1 MPQAVV
7 RSALAAIVAGFCLV
21 GGNAAAS
28 NNPPLDLPP
37 TAAGHSAFGLCNTR
51 NILPIAQ
58 FHSEYTDPLGN
69 HYHGWIPP
77 AGAPY
82 FVECLHGDSL
92 ALGQP

>member
-1 MPQAVV
+1 MARAFARNAFAAVAV
-7 RSALAAIVAGFCLV
+7 GLCLA
-21 GGNAAAS
+21 GGNAGAS
-28 NNPPLDLPP
+28 STPPPGSP
-37 TAAGHSAFGLCNTR
+37 EPAPGHSGFGLCGTR
-51 NILPIAQ
+51 NILPVAQ

-82 FVECLHGDSL
+82 FVECLLGDSL